1 MNVSRETRAKS
12 FSMPRPDNIVSLS
25 IITYTFHIIWHELH
39 SPEQRHRF
47 QSYWWWAICLYP
59 SGYVFHNHSVYT
71 ISYVFASGSS
81 QTHTLYN
88 SLNLYFFTS
97 SRNYQIESRLAEE
110 TDKILHLKYGYKSI
124 WRMAYKSYLESCH
137 SISCV
142 GEEWKD
148 KIDLKE
154 HYNIRIHSVTN

>member
-81 QTHTLYN
+81 QTHTLYT

-97 SRNYQIESRLAEE
+97 SRNYQIESRLAEGA
-110 TDKILHLKYGYKSI
+110 DKILHLKYCLLRNRHMVCKDGLQKLLRELSLYI
-124 WRMAYKSYLESCH
+124 LCWRRMK
-137 SISCV
+137 
-142 GEEWKD
+142 
-148 KIDLKE
+148 
-154 HYNIRIHSVTN
+154 R